1 MAVWDFQ
8 LLLFVFVVKK
18 VCVNMAAVTGKKYTM
33 AEVKEHSSPT
43 DVWTV
48 IHDKVYDVTKF
59 LNEVSLLDLYFFFAN
74 NNKTCAQH
82 PGGDEVLIEAGG
94 KNSTRDFDDVDHSAA
109 AM

>member
-1 MAVWDFQ
+1 
-8 LLLFVFVVKK
+8 
-18 VCVNMAAVTGKKYTM
+18 M

-59 LNEVSLLDLYFFFAN
+59 LNEVSFLLRLSIDVFFFN
-74 NNKTCAQH
+74 RDCLLYAQH

-94 KNSTRDFDDVDHSAA
+94 KNSTREFDDVDHSAA